1 MQGIPRSVRLD
12 ANLASTAAPLAAL
25 ELAAVD
31 IGGETARIPDL
42 AGLEEKLA
50 DAGLI

>member
-1 MQGIPRSVRLD
+1 DL
-12 ANLASTAAPLAAL
+12 
-25 ELAAVD
+25 
-31 IGGETARIPDL
+31 GGETARIPDL

>member
-1 MQGIPRSVRLD
+1 
-12 ANLASTAAPLAAL
+12 
-25 ELAAVD
+25 
-31 IGGETARIPDL
+31 ETARIPDL